1 MAEDKTK
8 VGRPKKVEKEPIV
21 DEKAEVLMMTD
32 SSDQTQDTQAEQQKI
47 TLDDLSAKYK
57 EIFSKYTNNYY
68 QTGYH
73 VNTISNI
80 ASEIQNPFIQNTR
93 LKRLVTLPSEYD
105 KESLIDAIKDPGNHE
120 MLLRSAINS
129 LSSSNYLYY
138 KMLREATDVPSFKH
152 YIVPPLLEKAEEYKK
167 DPFKHE
173 EKLVY
178 DWVREFSVV
187 NTFKR
192 IALEV
197 KKEGKSVY
205 MLRNSFSYDKKTG
218 GRNGVNFA
226 YLQKMPA
233 DYVKITYLSKLG
245 YGASFNMMWFLTPG
259 TDPRQFDPYIQ
270 QVWADMNNQGI
281 VVLDKK
287 KKKSLN
293 PFKASTYQPLYNG
306 KKMNTL
312 LEKEGETYYYWVTLP
327 QDICYVFASDMS
339 NAFQAPDT
347 AGLLL
352 DLQNLASFTDA
363 SALLTIQ
370 RLCQFLTAEVEINP
384 TSNVGRDGTY
394 INPNTLDA
402 LNAEFDNK
410 VSENVTSFFAPLKNF
425 KLHSLDTSS
434 VNSSEILTAAT
445 TNFISRADE
454 AGLIISNDKPSVFA
468 IKVATKKIASQYD
481 FVTRQFE
488 RVVNH
493 ILQKVLGFEH
503 EWRIKIFGDIFS
515 LDEEKSFLKE
525 CVAGGSTFF
534 LPKLLACEDMDVREA
549 DAVVNYLDSIG
560 IYNKLVTPTML
571 MNNKLAKE
579 NAKASANTSEKEDE
593 MATGTKKVGRPV
605 NKNPDSDSTEESKD
619 RGDDISE
626 VKNEYFS
633 VDDVMK
639 DISDHKCIIC
649 HRKLDFDLEKEQ
661 KICEE
666 CKETFDLHSSDEE

>member
-1 MAEDKTK
+1 MADEKTK
-8 VGRPKKVEKEPIV
+8 VGRPKKEEKEPLV

-32 SSDQTQDTQAEQQKI
+32 SSDQSQESSSETENKI
-47 TLDDLSAKYK
+47 IHVEDLSTQYK
-57 EIFSKYTNNYY
+57 KIFSKYTSNVA

-73 VNTISNI
+73 INTINNLVSDL
-80 ASEIQNPFIQNTR
+80 QNPFIQNTR
-93 LKRLVTLPSEYD
+93 LKRLVTLPAEYD

-120 MLLRSAINS
+120 MMLRSAVSS
-129 LSSSNYLYY
+129 LSASNYLFY
-138 KMLREATDVPSFKH
+138 KMIREAADVPSFKH

-167 DPFKHE
+167 DDFKHE
-173 EKLVY
+173 RKLVY
-178 DWVREFSVV
+178 DWVREFNVV

-192 IALEV
+192 IALET

-205 MLRNSFSYDKKTG
+205 MLRNSFSYDKKG
-218 GRNGVNFA
+218 INGVNYA

-233 DYVKITYLSKLG
+233 DYIKLTYMGKLG
-245 YGASFNMMWFLTPG
+245 YGASFNMMWFFTPG
-259 TDPRQFDPYIQ
+259 TNPKQFDPYIQ
-270 QVWADMNNQGI
+270 QVWEDMNNTGI
-281 VVLDKK
+281 VVETKK
-287 KKKSLN
+287 KMKQLN
-293 PFKASTYQPLYNG
+293 PFLASSYKPLYKG
-306 KKMNTL
+306 KKMETL
-312 LEKEGETYYYWVTLP
+312 LEKSGDTFYYWVTLP
-327 QDICYVFASDMS
+327 QDLCYVFASDMS
-339 NAFQAPDT
+339 TAFQAPDT

-363 SALLTIQ
+363 SALLTVQ
-370 RLCQFLTAEVEINP
+370 RLCQFLTAEVEVVPNAGA
-384 TSNVGRDGTY
+384 GRDGTY
-394 INPNTLDA
+394 ISPNTLDA

-481 FVTRQFE
+481 SVTRQFE
-488 RVVNH
+488 RVVNF
-493 ILQKVLGFEH
+493 ILQKMLGFQH

-534 LPKLLACEDMDVREA
+534 LPKLLACEDIDTMEA
-549 DAVVNYLDSIG
+549 EAIVNYLDSIG
-560 IYNKLVTPTML
+560 IYEKLVTPTML
-571 MNNKLAKE
+571 MSNKLAKV
-579 NAKASANTSEKEDE
+579 NNKTNSSSDKEDE
-593 MATGTKKVGRPV
+593 MANGTRRVGRPT
-605 NKNPDSDSTEESKD
+605 NNDPDSDSTEESRD

-626 VKNEYFS
+626 IKNEYFS
-633 VDDVMK
+633 EEKVMS
-639 DISDHKCIIC
+639 DITEHKCILC
-649 HRKLDFDLEKEQ
+649 HKKLDFDLEKDQ

>member
-57 EIFSKYTNNYY
+57 QIFSKYTNNYY

-73 VNTISNI
+73 VNTINNI

-167 DPFKHE
+167 EPFKHE

-633 VDDVMK
+633 VDDIMK
-639 DISDHKCIIC
+639 DISEHKCIIC
-649 HRKLDFDLEKEQ
+649 HKKLDFDLEKEQ

>member
-1 MAEDKTK
+1 
-8 VGRPKKVEKEPIV
+8 
-21 DEKAEVLMMTD
+21 
-32 SSDQTQDTQAEQQKI
+32 
-47 TLDDLSAKYK
+47 
-57 EIFSKYTNNYY
+57 
-68 QTGYH
+68 
-73 VNTISNI
+73 
-80 ASEIQNPFIQNTR
+80 
-93 LKRLVTLPSEYD
+93 
-105 KESLIDAIKDPGNHE
+105 

-167 DPFKHE
+167 EPFKHE

-205 MLRNSFSYDKKTG
+205 MLRNSFSYDKKSG

>member
-1 MAEDKTK
+1 MAEEKIK
-8 VGRPKKVEKEPIV
+8 VGRPKKEEKEPLV

-32 SSDQTQDTQAEQQKI
+32 SSDQSQESSSETENKI
-47 TLDDLSAKYK
+47 IHVEDLSAQYK
-57 EIFSKYTNNYY
+57 KIFSKYTSNAA

-73 VNTISNI
+73 INTINNLVSDL
-80 ASEIQNPFIQNTR
+80 QNPFIQNTR
-93 LKRLVTLPSEYD
+93 LKRLVTLPAEYD

-120 MLLRSAINS
+120 MMLRSAVSS
-129 LSSSNYLYY
+129 LSASNYLFY
-138 KMLREATDVPSFKH
+138 KMIREAADVPSFKH

-167 DPFKHE
+167 DDFKHE
-173 EKLVY
+173 RKVVY
-178 DWVREFSVV
+178 DWVREFNVV

-192 IALEV
+192 IALET

-205 MLRNSFSYDKKTG
+205 MLRNSFSYDKKG
-218 GRNGVNFA
+218 INGVNYA

-233 DYVKITYLSKLG
+233 DYVKLTYMGKLG
-245 YGASFNMMWFLTPG
+245 YGASFNMMWFFTPG
-259 TDPRQFDPYIQ
+259 TNPKQFDPYIQ
-270 QVWADMNNQGI
+270 QVWEDMNNTGI
-281 VVLDKK
+281 VIETKK
-287 KKKSLN
+287 KMKQLN
-293 PFKASTYQPLYNG
+293 PFTASTYKPLYKG
-306 KKMNTL
+306 KKMDTL
-312 LEKEGETYYYWVTLP
+312 LEKSGDTFYYWVTLP
-327 QDICYVFASDMS
+327 QDLCYVFASDMS
-339 NAFQAPDT
+339 TAFQAPDT

-363 SALLTIQ
+363 SALLTVQ
-370 RLCQFLTAEVEINP
+370 RLCQFLTAEVEVIPNAGA
-384 TSNVGRDGTY
+384 GRDGTY
-394 INPNTLDA
+394 ISPSTLDA
-402 LNAEFDNK
+402 LNSEFDNK

-481 FVTRQFE
+481 SVTRQFE
-488 RVVNH
+488 RVINF
-493 ILQKVLGFEH
+493 ILQKMLGFQH

-534 LPKLLACEDMDVREA
+534 LPKLLACEDIDTMEA
-549 DAVVNYLDSIG
+549 EAIVNYLDSIG
-560 IYNKLVTPTML
+560 IYEKLVTPTML
-571 MNNKLAKE
+571 MNNKLNKVSSK
-579 NAKASANTSEKEDE
+579 NSDSSEKEDE
-593 MATGTKKVGRPV
+593 MANGTRKVGRPS
-605 NKNPDSDSTEESKD
+605 NENPDSDSTEESKD

-626 VKNEYFS
+626 IKNEYFS
-633 VDDVMK
+633 EEKVIN
-639 DISDHKCIIC
+639 DIEEHRCIIC
-649 HRKLDFDLEKEQ
+649 HKKLDFDLEKEQ

>member
-57 EIFSKYTNNYY
+57 QIFSKYTNNYY

-73 VNTISNI
+73 VNTINNI

-167 DPFKHE
+167 EPFKHE

-312 LEKEGETYYYWVTLP
+312 LAKEGETYYYWVTLP

-626 VKNEYFS
+626 VKNEYCS
-633 VDDVMK
+633 VDDIRK
-639 DISDHKCIIC
+639 DISEHKCIIC
-649 HRKLDFDLEKEQ
+649 HKKLDFDLEKEQ